1 MCLTV
6 YESLRE
12 RFPELRRARI
22 GFYWPFKG
30 EIDLRHLIGDF
41 LALGAE
47 AALPVVVE
55 KKQPL
60 EFWSWNPRM
69 KMRRAAEPIVLG
81 LVGL

>member
-1 MCLTV
+1 MRLTV
-6 YESLRE
+6 YERLRE
-12 RFPELRRARI
+12 RFPELQNACI

-60 EFWSWNPRM
+60 EFWSWHPYIDIRQYD
-69 KMRRAAEPIVLG
+69 PYVLAG
-81 LVGL
+81 L